1 MRSLARSIR
10 RADKGGEPLP
20 TVYRTFDAKGVFIR
34 RGEVTMVAAPPGAGK
49 SSLGVDIAYKA
60 GVPTVYFS
68 ADSTELTMAS
78 RLASTI
84 TGRYLFDTEQQ
95 ILKDPEWAA
104 SLLRQADH
112 IRWSFDSSPAFDDI
126 GLEVEAF
133 EEVWGEPPWL
143 TVVDNVTDVQDD
155 GGDEFS
161 ALRYTMKGL
170 KYLARSSNSAVLALH
185 HTSEAVESRP
195 CPPRKAIHGKIS
207 QMPAVIL
214 TIGPGDGSAYMPICC
229 VKNRQGP
236 ADFTGQDAMYLSFD
250 PSVMRLEDVPER

>member
-10 RADKGGEPLP
+10 RPDKGGEPLP
-20 TVYRTFDAKGVFIR
+20 TVYRTFDAAGVLFR

-49 SSLGVDIAYKA
+49 SSLGVDVAFKA
-60 GVPTVYFS
+60 KVPTLYFS

-84 TGRYLFDTEQQ
+84 TGRYLFDVEQE
-95 ILKDPEWAA
+95 ILRDPQWAGE
-104 SLLRQADH
+104 LLRSADH

-143 TVVDNVTDVQDD
+143 VVVDNVTDVQDD

-170 KYLARSSNSAVLALH
+170 KFLARSSNAAVLALH
-185 HTSEAVESRP
+185 HTSEAVENRP

-207 QMPAVIL
+207 QMPALIL
-214 TIGPGDGSAYMPICC
+214 TIGPSDGLYMPVAC

-236 ADFTGQDAMYLSFD
+236 ADITGQTAMYLQFD
-250 PSVMRLEDVPER
+250 PSVMRLGDVPER

>member
-10 RADKGGEPLP
+10 RPDKGGAPLP

-34 RGEVTMVAAPPGAGK
+34 RGEITMVAAQPGAGK
-49 SSLGVDIAYKA
+49 SSLGLDIALKA
-60 GVPTVYFS
+60 KVPTLYFC

-84 TGRYLFDTEQQ
+84 TGRYLFDTEQA
-95 ILKDPEWAA
+95 ILKDPEWGARLMREHG
-104 SLLRQADH
+104 SH
-112 IRWSFDSSPAFDDI
+112 ISWVFDSSPSFDDI
-126 GLEVEAF
+126 GQEVEAF

-170 KYLARSSNSAVLALH
+170 KFLARHSNSAVLALH
-185 HTSEAVESRP
+185 HTSEAVESKP
-195 CPPRKAIHGKIS
+195 CPPRRAIHGKIS

-214 TIGPGDGSAYMPICC
+214 TVGMGDGSYMPVAC

-250 PSVMRLEDVPER
+250 PSVMRLQDYEER

>member
-1 MRSLARSIR
+1 VRSLARSIR

-20 TVYRTFDAKGVFIR
+20 TIYRTFDAAGVLFR
-34 RGEVTMVAAPPGAGK
+34 RGEVTMIAAPPGAGK
-49 SSLGVDIAYKA
+49 SSLGVDVAFKA
-60 GVPTVYFS
+60 KVPTLYFS

-78 RLASTI
+78 RLAATI
-84 TGRYLFDTEQQ
+84 TGRYLFDVEQE
-95 ILKDPEWAA
+95 ILRDPAWAGD
-104 SLLRQADH
+104 LLKKADH

-207 QMPAVIL
+207 QMPALIL
-214 TIGPGDGSAYMPICC
+214 TIGPSDGLYMPVCC

-236 ADFTGQDAMYLSFD
+236 ADITGQNAMYLQFD
-250 PSVMRLEDVPER
+250 PSVMRLGDVPER